1 MSEYPATSTSDATEQ
16 RPQTGA
22 SWISSNRPA
31 SMYAAVMMA
40 IAGGI
45 VWSMAGAPDGTAKN
59 WLILAWILLTSAY
72 TAFALAPKPL
82 PRVVNLALAGLVV
95 GVVVWAWLAGA
106 QESSLATPF
115 IPLAIGAVGLAF
127 ARGRRRPEPE
137 GSEGLAEH
145 HD

>member
-1 MSEYPATSTSDATEQ
+1 MSEYPASSTSDATEQ

-22 SWISSNRPA
+22 SWMRSNRPA
-31 SMYAAVMMA
+31 SMYAAVLMA

-59 WLILAWILLTSAY
+59 WLILAWILLTSTY

-95 GVVVWAWLAGA
+95 AVVVWSWLAGV
-106 QESSLATPF
+106 QEGLTAPF
-115 IPLAIGAVGLAF
+115 IPLAIGTVGMAF
-127 ARGRRRPEPE
+127 ARGRHRPEVAEPE
-137 GSEGLAEH
+137 GTSQQ